1 MTREAV
7 DEGLLRAFWGR
18 VRAFIPVP
26 LFLAALWA
34 IHHEMA
40 EFRIQDVLAAAGA
53 LPWQS
58 LSSAIGFTALSF
70 LVLTGYDTLGL
81 RYTGRPLPYRQSAFA
96 SFIGY
101 SFSQALGFPLLTGA
115 PLRYRLYSGW
125 GLSFAEV
132 RDLVTFYTATF
143 WLGFATLAGVVFVA
157 APVEVPDHLRL
168 PLVALRPL
176 GAALLV
182 LTTAYMVW
190 CARRRPA
197 MRLRSWVLQPPPLR
211 IAVPQVII
219 SVLDWAVAGAVLFV
233 LLPPGSQLTYIAFLG
248 IFLLAQIAGLVS
260 HIPGGLGVFEAVIIV
275 SLPAAIPES
284 QVLGSLVVYRAVY
297 YLLPLLVGSVAL
309 GAYEL
314 RERRTRMARAAA
326 HFARGV
332 SLVVPQA
339 LAVTVFVA
347 GVVLLFSGALPAE
360 PQRLQALVRFV
371 PLPLIELSHFLGS
384 VVGGLLLVLAWGL
397 QRRVNAAYLL
407 TLALLVAGIGFSLLK
422 GLDYEEAL
430 VLSVVLAAV
439 WASRDEFYRPASLL
453 TEPFTFH
460 WVLAVAGALLAA
472 GGLGMIAFRQVNYRS
487 ELWWQFALGADA
499 PRSLRATVGALVVLL
514 GFSALRLLRPSTR
527 EVTRGTPELDRVEP
541 LVRTAP
547 WTYAWLALLG
557 DKQILVRD
565 DGFLMYAMEG
575 RSWVTMGDP
584 IGPEDVRADLAW
596 TFLELVDR
604 HDGWP
609 VFYQARP
616 DNLPL
621 YIDLGLTLTKLGE
634 EARVP
639 LATFTLEGGR
649 HSGHR
654 KTLRR
659 VERHGGQFEIL
670 PAEAVAGALEELRDV
685 SDRWLAA
692 RSTREKGFSLGT
704 FRDDYVCRTPAA
716 VVRVEGRIVA
726 FANVLTGAGQEEL
739 TIDLMRYAPG
749 APANVMEFLFLRLML
764 WGRERGYRWFNL
776 GMAPLSGMEWRPL
789 APLWNRVSAT
799 VFRFGEH
806 FYNFQGLREYK
817 EKFDPVWEP
826 RYLASP
832 GGLAFPRILTNVATL
847 ISGGVRGV
855 FMK

>member
-1 MTREAV
+1 MTREPV

-18 VRAFIPVP
+18 IRAFLPVP

-34 IHHEMA
+34 IHHELA
-40 EFRIQDVLAAAGA
+40 AFRIQDVLAAAGA
-53 LPWQS
+53 LPWPA
-58 LSSAIGFTALSF
+58 LAAAVALTALSF

-81 RYTGRPLPYRQSAFA
+81 RYIERPLPYRQSAFA

-132 RDLVTFYTATF
+132 RDLVTFYSATF
-143 WLGFATLAGVVFVA
+143 WLGFATLTGIVFLA

-168 PLVALRPL
+168 PLAALRPL
-176 GAALLV
+176 GALLLLV
-182 LTTAYMVW
+182 TAAYLVW
-190 CARRRPA
+190 CNRRRPA
-197 MRLRSWVLQPPPLR
+197 LRIRSWVLQPPPLR
-211 IAVPQVII
+211 IAGPQVIV
-219 SVLDWAVAGAVLFV
+219 SSLDWALAASVMFV
-233 LLPPGSQLTYIAFLG
+233 LLPSGSQLSYLAFLG
-248 IFLLAQIAGLVS
+248 IFLLAQIAGLLSNV
-260 HIPGGLGVFEAVIIV
+260 PGGLGVFEAIIIV
-275 SLPAAIPES
+275 SLPGGIPES
-284 QVLGSLVVYRAVY
+284 QVLGSLLVYRAIY
-297 YLLPLLVGSVAL
+297 YLLPLLAGSVAL
-309 GAYEL
+309 GVYEL
-314 RERRTRMARAAA
+314 RQRRTHVARAAA
-326 HFARGV
+326 HFARGM

-360 PQRLQALVRFV
+360 PQRLKALIRFV

-407 TLALLVAGIGFSLLK
+407 TLVLLVAGIAFSLLK

-453 TEPFTFH
+453 TEPLTFD
-460 WVLAVAGALLAA
+460 WAMAVVGALLAS
-472 GGLGMIAFRQVNYRS
+472 GGLGLIAFRHINYRS
-487 ELWWQFALGADA
+487 ELWWQFALTADA

-514 GFSALRLLRPSTR
+514 GFSALRLLRPSAG
-527 EVTRGTPELDRVEP
+527 EVRRSAPDLERVVP
-541 LVRTAP
+541 LVKETP

-557 DKQILVRD
+557 DKQLLMRD
-565 DGFLMYAMEG
+565 NGFLMYAVEG

-584 IGPEDVRADLAW
+584 TGPEDVRADLAW
-596 TFLELVDR
+596 TFLEQVDR
-604 HDGWP
+604 HGGWP

-621 YIDLGLTLTKLGE
+621 YIDLGLNLTKLGE
-634 EARVP
+634 EARVR
-639 LATFTLEGGR
+639 LATFSLEGGGR
-649 HSGHR
+649 REQR
-654 KTLRR
+654 KVLHR
-659 VERHGGQFEIL
+659 VEREGGTFEIL
-670 PAEAVAGALEELRDV
+670 PTEAVPGALPELRAI
-685 SDRWLAA
+685 SDDWLASK
-692 RSTREKGFSLGT
+692 STREKGFSLGV
-704 FRDDYVCRTPAA
+704 FRDDYIRRTPAA
-716 VVRVEGRIVA
+716 VVRVDGRIVA
-726 FANVLTGAGQEEL
+726 FANVLTGAEQEEL
-739 TIDLMRYAPG
+739 TIDLMRYSPHAPS
-749 APANVMEFLFLRLML
+749 NVMEFLFLRLML
-764 WGRERGYRWFNL
+764 WGQEQGYRWFNL

-806 FYNFQGLREYK
+806 FYNFQGLRDYK
-817 EKFDPVWEP
+817 QKFDPVWEP

>member
-1 MTREAV
+1 MTREPV
-7 DEGLLRAFWGR
+7 DAGLLRAFWGR
-18 VRAFIPVP
+18 IRAFIPIP

-34 IHHEMA
+34 IHHELA

-53 LPWQS
+53 LPWTA
-58 LSSAIGFTALSF
+58 LWSAIGLTALSF

-81 RYTGRPLPYRQSAFA
+81 RYTGRPLPYRRSAFA

-143 WLGFATLAGVVFVA
+143 WLGFATLAGVVFLA
-157 APVEVPDHLRL
+157 APVDVPDHLRV
-168 PLVALRPL
+168 PISAARPL
-176 GAALLV
+176 GAVLL
-182 LTTAYMVW
+182 LMTTGYLVW

-197 MRLRSWVLQPPPLR
+197 MRIRSWVLEPPPLA
-211 IAVPQVII
+211 IAVPQVIV
-219 SVLDWAVAGAVLFV
+219 SVLDWAVAGAVMFV
-233 LLPPGSQLTYIAFLG
+233 LLPQGSQLSYIAFLG

-260 HIPGGLGVFEAVIIV
+260 QVPGGLGVVEAVVIV
-275 SLPAAIPES
+275 SLPGAIPES
-284 QVLGSLVVYRAVY
+284 QVLGSLLVYRAIY

-309 GAYEL
+309 GVYEL
-314 RERRTRMARAAA
+314 RQRRAGMARAAA

-339 LAVTVFVA
+339 LAVAVFVA

-360 PQRLQALVRFV
+360 PQRLRALVHFV

-384 VVGGLLLVLAWGL
+384 VVGGVLLVLAWGL

-407 TLALLVAGIGFSLLK
+407 TLVLLVAGIGFSLLK

-430 VLSVVLAAV
+430 VLSVILAAV
-439 WASRDEFYRPASLL
+439 WASRAEFYRPASLL
-453 TEPFTFH
+453 TEPFTFD

-472 GGLGMIAFRQVNYRS
+472 GGLGLIAFRQVSYRS
-487 ELWWQFALGADA
+487 ELWWQFALTANA
-499 PRSLRATVGALVVLL
+499 PRSLRATVGALVVVL
-514 GFSALRLLRPSTR
+514 GFSALRLLRPSAH
-527 EVTRGTPELDRVEP
+527 EVRRGAPDLERVAP
-541 LVRTAP
+541 LVKQAR

-557 DKQILVRD
+557 DKQLLLDD
-565 DGFLMYAMEG
+565 DGFLMYAVEG

-584 IGPEDVRADLAW
+584 LGPEDVRADLAW

-621 YIDLGLTLTKLGE
+621 YVDLGLTLTKLGE

-639 LATFTLEGGR
+639 LEKFTLEGGQ

-659 VERHGGQFEIL
+659 VEREGGEFDIV
-670 PAEAVAGALEELRDV
+670 AADAVPGVLEELRSV
-685 SDRWLAA
+685 SDAWLEA
-692 RSTREKGFSLGT
+692 RSTREKGFSLGA
-704 FRDDYVCRTPAA
+704 FRDDYICRTAAA

-726 FANVLTGAGQEEL
+726 FANVLEGAEQEEL

-749 APANVMEFLFLRLML
+749 APSNVMEFLFLRLML
-764 WGRERGYRWFNL
+764 WGQERRFGWFNL
-776 GMAPLSGMEWRPL
+776 GMAPLSGLEWRPM
-789 APLWNRVSAT
+789 APLWTRVSAT

-817 EKFDPVWEP
+817 QKFDPVWEP

>member
-1 MTREAV
+1 MTSEGQ
-7 DEGLLRAFWGR
+7 EGLLRAFWGR
-18 VRAFIPVP
+18 VRAFIPVA
-26 LFLAALWA
+26 LFLGALWA
-34 IHHEMA
+34 IHHELA
-40 EFRIQDVLAAAGA
+40 EFRVQDVLAAAGA
-53 LPWQS
+53 LPWRA
-58 LSSAIGFTALSF
+58 LLSAIGFTALSF
-70 LVLTGYDTLGL
+70 VVLTGYDTLGL
-81 RYTGRPLPYRQSAFA
+81 RYIGRPLPYRQSAFA

-125 GLSFAEV
+125 GLGFGEV
-132 RDLVTFYTATF
+132 RDLVTFYSATF
-143 WLGFATLAGVVFVA
+143 WLGFATLAGAVFLI
-157 APVEVPDHLRL
+157 APMEMPDHLRL
-168 PLVALRPL
+168 PLMAFRPL
-176 GAALLV
+176 GALMLLV
-182 LTTAYMVW
+182 SVAYLTW

-197 MRLRSWVLQPPPLR
+197 MRIRAWVLEPPSLK
-211 IAVPQVII
+211 IAVPQVVI
-219 SVLDWAVAGAVLFV
+219 SVLDWAVAGAVMYV
-233 LLPPGSQLTYIAFLG
+233 LLPPGSQISYFAFLG
-248 IFLLAQIAGLVS
+248 LFLLAQIVGLLSNV
-260 HIPGGLGVFEAVIIV
+260 PGGLGVFEAIIIV

-284 QVLGSLVVYRAVY
+284 QVLGSLLVYRAIY

-309 GAYEL
+309 GGYEV
-314 RERRTRMARAAA
+314 RQRRTRMARAAA

-339 LAVTVFVA
+339 LAMTVFVA
-347 GVVLLFSGALPAE
+347 GAVLLFSGALPAE
-360 PQRLQALVRFV
+360 PARLRELVRFV

-397 QRRVNAAYLL
+397 QRRVNAAYLF
-407 TLALLVAGIGFSLLK
+407 TLVMLVAGIAFSMLK

-430 VLSVVLAAV
+430 VLTVVLAAV

-453 TEPFTFH
+453 TEPFTFQ
-460 WVLAVAGALLAA
+460 WSLAVAGALLAA
-472 GGLGMIAFRQVNYRS
+472 GGLGLIAFRRVDYGS
-487 ELWWQFALGADA
+487 DLWWQFALTADA
-499 PRSLRATVGALVVLL
+499 PRSLRATVGALVVVL
-514 GFSALRLLRPSTR
+514 GFSALRLLRPAGR
-527 EVTRGTPELDRVEP
+527 EVWGGPPDLARVEA
-541 LVRTAP
+541 LVARSP

-557 DKQILVRD
+557 DKELIVHD
-565 DGFLMYAMEG
+565 DGFVMYAVEG

-584 IGPEDVRADLAW
+584 VGPENVRADLAW
-596 TFLELVDR
+596 TFRELVDR

-639 LATFTLEGGR
+639 LDAFSLEGGR

-659 VERHGGQFEIL
+659 VEREGGQFEIL
-670 PAEAVAGALEELRDV
+670 EPPAVPAALPRLRAISEE
-685 SDRWLAA
+685 WLSA
-692 RSTREKGFSLGT
+692 RSTREKGFSLGV
-704 FRDDYVCRTPAA
+704 FRDDYLRRTPIA
-716 VVRVEGRIVA
+716 VVRVGGRIAA
-726 FANVLTGAGQEEL
+726 FANVLAGADREEL
-739 TIDLMRYAPG
+739 TIDLMRYG
-749 APANVMEFLFLRLML
+749 QEAPANVMEYLFLRLML
-764 WGRERGYRWFNL
+764 WGREHGYHWFNL
-776 GMAPLSGMEWRPL
+776 GMAPLSGMEWRPM

-832 GGLAFPRILTNVATL
+832 GGFAFPRILTNVATL

>member
-1 MTREAV
+1 MNGEPV
-7 DEGLLRAFWGR
+7 DGGLLRAIWGR

-34 IHHEMA
+34 IHHELT
-40 EFRIQDVLAAAGA
+40 EFHVQEVLAAAGA
-53 LPWQS
+53 LPWRS
-58 LSSAIGFTALSF
+58 LSSAIAFTALSF

-81 RYTGRPLPYRQSAFA
+81 RYIGRPLPYRQSAFA

-125 GLSFAEV
+125 GLSFSEV
-132 RDLVTFYTATF
+132 RDLVTFYSATF
-143 WLGFATLAGVVFVA
+143 WLGFAALAGIVFLA
-157 APVEVPDHLRL
+157 APVEVPGHLRL
-168 PLVALRPL
+168 PLAVLRPL
-176 GAALLV
+176 GAVLLLV
-182 LTTAYMVW
+182 VVAYLLW

-197 MRLRSWVLQPPPLR
+197 LRLRSWVLEPPPPR
-211 IAVPQVII
+211 IAVPQVIV

-233 LLPPGSQLTYIAFLG
+233 LLPAGSHLSYVAFLG
-248 IFLLAQIAGLVS
+248 LFLLAQIAGLLS
-260 HIPGGLGVFEAVIIV
+260 HVPGGLGVFEAIIIV

-284 QVLGSLVVYRAVY
+284 QVLGSLIVYRAVY
-297 YLLPLLVGSVAL
+297 YLLPLLAGSVAL

-314 RERRTRMARAAA
+314 RQRRTRMARAAA

-347 GVVLLFSGALPAE
+347 GVVLLFSGALPAAR
-360 PQRLQALVRFV
+360 PRLYTLVRFV

-407 TLALLVAGIGFSLLK
+407 SLALLVAGIGFSLLK

-453 TEPFTFH
+453 TEPFTLD
-460 WVLAVAGALLAA
+460 WILAVAGALLAA
-472 GGLGMIAFRQVNYRS
+472 GGLSMIAFHRVNYRS

-514 GFSALRLLRPSTR
+514 GFSALRLLRPSAR
-527 EVTRGTPELDRVEP
+527 EVIRSSPDLGSIETPV
-541 LVRTAP
+541 AASP

-557 DKQILVRD
+557 DKQLLLHD
-565 DGFLMYAMEG
+565 DGFLMYAIEG

-584 IGPEDVRADLAW
+584 IGPEDARADLAW
-596 TFLELVDR
+596 RFRELVDR

-616 DNLPL
+616 ENLPL

-639 LATFTLEGGR
+639 LAAFTLEGGEHR
-649 HSGHR
+649 EHR
-654 KTLRR
+654 KTLHR
-659 VERHGGQFEIL
+659 VEREGGTFEIL
-670 PAEAVAGALEELRDV
+670 PTEAVPGALPDLRAISED
-685 SDRWLAA
+685 WLAA
-692 RSTREKGFSLGT
+692 KSTREKGFSLGV
-704 FRDDYVCRTPAA
+704 FRDDYICRTPAA
-716 VVRVEGRIVA
+716 VVRVGGRVVA
-726 FANVLTGAGQEEL
+726 FANVLEGAEREEL
-739 TIDLMRYAPG
+739 TIDLMRYSHA

-764 WGRERGYRWFNL
+764 WGKERGFRWFNL
-776 GMAPLSGMEWRPL
+776 GMAPLSGMAWRPM